1 MKKQLTLIGF
11 LFLLLLSNQLF
22 AAETWD
28 ILDKSMASWKV
39 NGGASYNQAWSFTT
53 GSGGGIK
60 EADVVT
66 QKEGYVNIKKMP
78 TANGRKYGFIIPK
91 AVTVA
96 TNVPYSIE
104 VKARMNPIDKEMYP
118 DLPAPTTEA
127 EEGGYEANQISAR
140 MANRNLS
147 VYIKYGVDDGYISL
161 SPGLSHNADEKYVL
175 NTSEWHTY
183 RFVLYADRSKFDVY
197 IDNVEDPIFEGA
209 PTASMSGSNIL
220 RLGAETQHRC
230 DMDIESVKMGTGD
243 LYAKPKI
250 LSVDLSS
257 DSHVFNHAR
266 TISLSVNTILMNDG
280 EKVFAS
286 LLNAG
291 GQKVVAPVEGSIQND
306 KAVISEFSIPQ
317 TLPMG
322 QYKVKVAMS
331 GEASIEPHYLQYV
344 ITDVSPLQSKLLP
357 QVSPVGFITPMDQ
370 YLYKGPSNEFI
381 FPAIIDTKKY
391 TVDGKFLN
399 GENALERYYRFYT
412 PHEVPG
418 GMYLATAPTLDGP
431 WTERNTVIDLAWTR
445 SVQGSNVSTADHI
458 SACQVVWNSTY
469 NKYFMYFHGPNSTTH
484 YATSDNLVDWTFGKS
499 ILNPQS
505 FGTTGSEA
513 SYAKVFEYTVPGLD
527 NKYILM
533 LMIAEGNMRKIYWA
547 HSKDGIDWVCSKK
560 PLISPDL
567 NYKKIPGTD
576 VKPDYV
582 GGMGNNVSG
591 PFFMKVDNRCF
602 VFFNGSSGNICVAEV
617 GEALDMEVHW
627 GEYMLCKDVVIDT
640 DASGKQIAVPR
651 IAAPSFITDDAGKWY
666 MFFEAGSRL
675 GANIAYAKEA
685 GSGPGV
691 GFSRVDENHSIR
703 VFPNILESGELL
715 SVEVDEDA
723 LSQRP
728 VVEIVNSVG
737 YKMSTTR
744 LTQPITTIETP
755 SVAGLYIGYIKV
767 DGKILKRFK
776 IILK

>member
-1 MKKQLTLIGF
+1 MKKQLTLFGF
-11 LFLLLLSNQLF
+11 LFLLFSNQLF
-22 AAETWD
+22 ASETWD
-28 ILDKSMASWKV
+28 ILDKSMASWKT
-39 NGGASYNQAWSFTT
+39 NGGTSCNKAWSFTT

-60 EADVVT
+60 EAEVVI

-78 TANGRKYGFIIPK
+78 TANGRKYGFLIPP
-91 AVTVA
+91 ALA
-96 TNVPYSIE
+96 IENNVPYSIE

-140 MANRNLS
+140 IAAKNLS

-161 SPGLSHNADEKYVL
+161 SPGISHHEDEKYVL
-175 NTSEWHTY
+175 NTSEWHVY

-197 IDNVEDPIFEGA
+197 IDDVENPIFEGA
-209 PTASMSGSNIL
+209 PTSSMSGSNII

-230 DMDIESVKMGTGD
+230 DMDVESVKMGTGD
-243 LYAKPKI
+243 FYAKPKI

-280 EKVFAS
+280 NKILAS
-286 LLNAG
+286 LLNAE
-291 GQKVVAPVEGSIQND
+291 GQEVVAPVEGSIQNN
-306 KAVISEFSIPQ
+306 KAVIPEFVIPQ
-317 TLPMG
+317 TLLMG
-322 QYKVKVAMS
+322 QYKIKVTVA
-331 GEASIEPHYLQYV
+331 GDTSIDPQYRQYV
-344 ITDVSPLQSKLLP
+344 ITDVSPLENKLLP

-399 GENALERYYRFYT
+399 GENVLERYYRFYT

-431 WTERNTVIDLAWTR
+431 WTERNTVIDLAWTK
-445 SVQGSNVSTADHI
+445 SAQGSNVSTADHI
-458 SACQVVWNSTY
+458 SACQVIWNSTY

-505 FGTTGSEA
+505 FGTAGSEA
-513 SYAKVFEYTVPGLD
+513 SYAKVFEYAIPGIG

-547 HSKDGIDWVCSKK
+547 HSKDGIDWICSKK
-560 PLISPDL
+560 PLVSPDL

-591 PFFMKVDNRCF
+591 PFFMKVDDRCF

-627 GEYMLCKDVVIDT
+627 GEYMLCKDVVIDM
-640 DASGKQIAVPR
+640 DASGKPIAVPR
-651 IAAPSFITDDAGKWY
+651 IAAPSFIKDDAGKWY

-675 GANIAYAKEA
+675 GANIAYAKEIS
-685 GSGPGV
+685 SGPGV
-691 GFSRVDENHSIR
+691 GINESVDNTSIH
-703 VFPNILESGELL
+703 VFPGILKSGELL
-715 SVEVDEDA
+715 SVEMGKDV
-723 LSQRP
+723 LSQHP

-737 YKMSTTR
+737 CKVSTIR
-744 LTQPITTIETP
+744 LHQQITTIDTP
-755 SVAGLYIGYIKV
+755 VVAGLYIGYIKA
-767 DGKILKRFK
+767 DGRILKRFK

>member
-1 MKKQLTLIGF
+1 
-11 LFLLLLSNQLF
+11 
-22 AAETWD
+22 
-28 ILDKSMASWKV
+28 
-39 NGGASYNQAWSFTT
+39 
-53 GSGGGIK
+53 
-60 EADVVT
+60 
-66 QKEGYVNIKKMP
+66 
-78 TANGRKYGFIIPK
+78 
-91 AVTVA
+91 
-96 TNVPYSIE
+96 
-104 VKARMNPIDKEMYP
+104 
-118 DLPAPTTEA
+118 
-127 EEGGYEANQISAR
+127 
-140 MANRNLS
+140 
-147 VYIKYGVDDGYISL
+147 
-161 SPGLSHNADEKYVL
+161 
-175 NTSEWHTY
+175 
-183 RFVLYADRSKFDVY
+183 
-197 IDNVEDPIFEGA
+197 
-209 PTASMSGSNIL
+209 
-220 RLGAETQHRC
+220 
-230 DMDIESVKMGTGD
+230 
-243 LYAKPKI
+243 
-250 LSVDLSS
+250 
-257 DSHVFNHAR
+257 
-266 TISLSVNTILMNDG
+266 
-280 EKVFAS
+280 
-286 LLNAG
+286 
-291 GQKVVAPVEGSIQND
+291 
-306 KAVISEFSIPQ
+306 
-317 TLPMG
+317 
-322 QYKVKVAMS
+322 
-331 GEASIEPHYLQYV
+331 
-344 ITDVSPLQSKLLP
+344 
-357 QVSPVGFITPMDQ
+357 
-370 YLYKGPSNEFI
+370 
-381 FPAIIDTKKY
+381 
-391 TVDGKFLN
+391 
-399 GENALERYYRFYT
+399 
-412 PHEVPG
+412 
-418 GMYLATAPTLDGP
+418 
-431 WTERNTVIDLAWTR
+431 
-445 SVQGSNVSTADHI
+445 
-458 SACQVVWNSTY
+458 
-469 NKYFMYFHGPNSTTH
+469 
-484 YATSDNLVDWTFGKS
+484 
-499 ILNPQS
+499 
-505 FGTTGSEA
+505 
-513 SYAKVFEYTVPGLD
+513 
-527 NKYILM
+527 M